1 MFTSLK
7 IQTEVISANN
17 LFQVIDVEFLDT
29 FETLTI
35 YRNNLVGGDM

>member
-7 IQTEVISANN
+7 IQTEFITANN
-17 LFQVIDVEFLDT
+17 LFLVIDVEVLDT

-35 YRNNLVGGDM
+35 YSNDLVGGDM

>member
-17 LFQVIDVEFLDT
+17 LFLVIDVEFLDT

-35 YRNNLVGGDM
+35 YRNHLVGGDM